1 MNFNMQHDA
10 NHELDSLRE
19 IKDILMRLWP
29 GKIVMGT
36 FTVFVSTK
44 YGDVKVMT
52 DKTEFP
58 YSSRYLFRK
67 DMPVEEYCSYIVSD
81 IEDYSMS
88 LNEMKNMIETAYKGK
103 IQFQLTEYK
112 CYLRLQTT
120 NGEAFFNRELVYLS
134 GYGQKFYRKDKSLEK
149 FCSFIISGID
159 KYSVLLLKNKL
170 AEICT
175 CDIELDERKHLIH
188 LKTEY
193 GNAIADAGTVRY
205 SDYPYALHRSR
216 MNTTQFAEFIVDGIH
231 KYSLEHLKD
240 FLSESYPNEAIFDKE
255 GHCVRVRSEYGDV
268 IADWKTVHF
277 PSNPYT
283 YYRKDRAPEKFI
295 SFILSGIEKFSRI
308 RENVISEISPSD
320 AIGKKFDV
328 IHSEWLRL
336 MDLDIA
342 ALGMSDMEVAEQM
355 DALCDTFAETVIN
368 QTKIYADIFQAKIDE
383 INVRK
388 RMDAL
393 GRCHIN
399 DNRIDINVRTIALPP
414 TYIRETILHEICHL
428 YFPKHNLDFYRKLE
442 EMCHTVGLIRNCGYV
457 IPELGGNLRQYRV
470 IPIAED
476 DWNNYENSSAI
487 ISSWISKR
495 EYFGSLDIRIKY
507 RR

>member
-1 MNFNMQHDA
+1 MQHNA

-58 YSSRYLFRK
+58 YSPRYLFRK
-67 DMPVEEYCSYIVSD
+67 DMSVAEYCSSIVND
-81 IEDYSMS
+81 IEDYNMS
-88 LNEMKNMIETAYKGK
+88 LNEMKNMIKAAYKGK
-103 IQFQLTEYK
+103 IQFQLAEYK

-120 NGEAFFNRELVYLS
+120 NGEAFFNRELVYFS

-159 KYSVLLLKNKL
+159 KYSVVLLKNKL
-170 AEICT
+170 AEICI
-175 CDIELDERKHLIH
+175 CDIELDERNHLIH

-193 GNAIADAGTVRY
+193 GNAIVDAGTVRY
-205 SDYPYALHRSR
+205 SDYPFVLHRSR
-216 MNTTQFAEFIVDGIH
+216 MNTAQFAEFIADGTH
-231 KYSLEHLKD
+231 KYSLEHLKEL
-240 FLSESYPNEAIFDKE
+240 LSESYPNEAFFDKDD
-255 GHCVRVRSEYGDV
+255 HCVRVRSEYGDV
-268 IADWKTVHF
+268 IADWKTVRF

-308 RENVISEISPSD
+308 RENAISEISPSD
-320 AIGKKFDV
+320 AIGKKFEA

-336 MDLDIA
+336 LNLDIA
-342 ALGMSDMEVAEQM
+342 DSGMSDMEVAEQM
-355 DALCDTFAETVIN
+355 DALCGTFAETVIN
-368 QTKIYADIFQAKIDE
+368 QTKIYADIFKAKIDE
-383 INVRK
+383 INVVRR
-388 RMDAL
+388 RMNAL
-393 GRCHIN
+393 GMCYIKEK
-399 DNRIDINVRTIALPP
+399 RIDINVRNIAWPP
-414 TYIRETILHEICHL
+414 VCVREIILHEICHL
-428 YFPKHNLDFYRKLE
+428 FFSGHNLDFFRKLE

-457 IPELGGNLRQYRV
+457 VPELTLNNSKYEVVVTKR
-470 IPIAED
+470 A
-476 DWNNYENSSAI
+476 DWDNYERSSAV

-495 EYFGSLDIRIKY
+495 EYFGSSDERIK
-507 RR
+507 

>member
-1 MNFNMQHDA
+1 MQHDA

-67 DMPVEEYCSYIVSD
+67 DMPVEEYCSSIVSD
-81 IEDYSMS
+81 IEDYNMS

-103 IQFQLTEYK
+103 IQFQLAEYK
-112 CYLRLQTT
+112 CHLRLQTT
-120 NGEAFFNRELVYLS
+120 NGEAFFNRELVHFS

-159 KYSVLLLKNKL
+159 KYSVVLLKNKL

-175 CDIELDERKHLIH
+175 CDIELDERNHLIH

-205 SDYPYALHRSR
+205 SDYPFVLHRSR
-216 MNTTQFAEFIVDGIH
+216 MNTTQFAEFIADGIH
-231 KYSLEHLKD
+231 KYSLEHLKGL
-240 FLSESYPNEAIFDKE
+240 LSESYPNEAFFDKDD
-255 GHCVRVRSEYGDV
+255 HCVRVRSEYGDV
-268 IADWKTVHF
+268 IADWQTVRF
-277 PSNPYT
+277 PLNPYI

-320 AIGKKFDV
+320 ALGKNFEA

-336 MDLDIA
+336 MNLDIA
-342 ALGMSDMEVAEQM
+342 NSGMSDMEVTEQM
-355 DALCDTFAETVIN
+355 EALCDTFAETVMN
-368 QTKIYADIFQAKIDE
+368 QTKIYADIFQTKIDE
-383 INVRK
+383 INVKK

-393 GRCHIN
+393 GRCYIK

-414 TYIRETILHEICHL
+414 VCVRETILHEICHL
-428 YFPKHNLDFYRKLE
+428 FIPNHNLGFYRKLE
-442 EMCHTVGLIRNCGYV
+442 EMCHTVGLIRNYGYV
-457 IPELGGNLRQYRV
+457 VPELGNLRRYSV
-470 IPIAED
+470 VPADEN
-476 DWNNYENSSAI
+476 DWNNYERSSAI

-495 EYFGSLDIRIKY
+495 EYFGSSDIRIKFLK
-507 RR
+507 